1 MSGPRIYTPEPLTEN
16 TTVALDDQAVT
27 HLVRV
32 LRMKEGDD
40 LRLFNGDGSEYQA
53 QLIIESKK
61 SASASVT
68 HVIRQDA
75 PLKLEIHLGQVISK
89 GDRMDF
95 TIQKA
100 TELGVTDITP
110 LTSERC
116 DVRLKGDRMEKKLE
130 HWQKVAIS
138 ACEQSGR
145 NTVPVI
151 HPPKSLSD
159 WSTDTDADRKLLLH
173 PHNQKPLESE
183 VSSGQS
189 PQSIALLVGP
199 EGGFSDIEVTQ
210 CQESGFDGLLLGPR
224 ILRTETAALTALS
237 VLQYVW
243 GDFR

>member
-1 MSGPRIYTPEPLTEN
+1 MSGPRIYTPHPLSINATIE
-16 TTVALDDQAVT
+16 LDDQAVT

-32 LRMKEGDD
+32 LRMQDGDAF
-40 LRLFNGDGSEYQA
+40 RLFNGDGNEYQA
-53 QLIIESKK
+53 TLQVLSKK
-61 SASASVT
+61 SAQGTVT
-68 HVIRQDA
+68 EVLRTDA
-75 PLKLEIHLGQVISK
+75 PLPLTLHLGQVMSK

-100 TELGVTDITP
+100 TELGISEITP

-130 HWQKVAIS
+130 HWQRVAIS

-151 HPPKSLSD
+151 HEPQSLEQ
-159 WSTDTDADRKLLLH
+159 WCRTTEADKKLLLH
-173 PHNQKPLESE
+173 PHNQQPLESTE
-183 VSSGQS
+183 APASV
-189 PQSIALLVGP
+189 ALLVGP
-199 EGGFSDIEVTQ
+199 EGGFSDPEVTL
-210 CQESGFDGLLLGPR
+210 CQQQGFDGLLLGPR

>member
-1 MSGPRIYTPEPLTEN
+1 MTGPRIYSSDSLICGQQIS
-16 TTVALDDQAVT
+16 LDEQAVT

-32 LRMKEGDD
+32 LRMQDGDPF
-40 LRLFNGDGSEYQA
+40 RLFNGDGCEYA
-53 QLIIESKK
+53 AELRVLSKK
-61 SASASVT
+61 QAEA
-68 HVIRQDA
+68 VIGEVLREDA
-75 PLKLEIHLGQVISK
+75 PLPLQLHLGQVISK

-100 TELGVTDITP
+100 TELGISAITP

-116 DVRLKGDRMEKKLE
+116 DVRLKGERIEKKME

-151 HPPKSLSD
+151 HEPMTLSN
-159 WSTDTDADRKLLLH
+159 WLEQVEADKKLLLH
-173 PHNQKPLESE
+173 PHNQQPLESSDAPAS
-183 VSSGQS
+183 V
-189 PQSIALLVGP
+189 ALLVGP
-199 EGGFSDIEVTQ
+199 EGGFSDLEVGL
-210 CQESGFDGLLLGPR
+210 CQQQGFDGLLLGPR

>member
-1 MSGPRIYTPEPLTEN
+1 MMSGPRIYTSEPLANN
-16 TTVALDDQAVT
+16 TTIALDDQAVT

-32 LRMKEGDD
+32 LRMKKGDD
-40 LRLFNGDGSEYQA
+40 VRLFNGDGSEYQA

-68 HVIRQDA
+68 HAIRQDA

-159 WSTDTDADRKLLLH
+159 WSSGIEADRKLLLH
-173 PHNQKPLESE
+173 PHNQKPL
-183 VSSGQS
+183 VSDQS
-189 PQSIALLVGP
+189 PESIALLVGP

>member
-1 MSGPRIYTPEPLTEN
+1 MMSGPRIYTSEPLADN
-16 TTVALDDQAVT
+16 TTIALDDQAVT

-32 LRMKEGDD
+32 LRMKDGDD
-40 LRLFNGDGSEYQA
+40 VRLFNGDGSEYQA
-53 QLIIESKK
+53 KLIIESKK
-61 SASASVT
+61 SASASVIHAT
-68 HVIRQDA
+68 RQDA
-75 PLKLEIHLGQVISK
+75 PLTLQIHLGQVISK

-145 NTVPVI
+145 NTVPVV

-159 WSTDTDADRKLLLH
+159 WSSGIEADRKLLLH
-173 PHNQKPLESE
+173 PHNQKPL
-183 VSSGQS
+183 VSDQY
-189 PQSIALLVGP
+189 PESIALLVGP

-210 CQESGFDGLLLGPR
+210 CQEAGFDGLLLGPR